1 MELVSIK
8 RINQERGQEGIKN
21 AETSTKKEWVNT
33 EEKDIDKHPLISYIY
48 SKKDEHIF
56 FRQRS

>member
-8 RINQERGQEGIKN
+8 QINQERGQEGIKN

-33 EEKDIDKHPLISYIY
+33 EEKDVDNNPIKTYIY
-48 SKKDEHIF
+48 SKKDEYIF
-56 FRQRS
+56 FR

>member
-8 RINQERGQEGIKN
+8 QINQERGQEGIKN

-33 EEKDIDKHPLISYIY
+33 EEKGVDKYPILTYI
-48 SKKDEHIF
+48 
-56 FRQRS
+56 

>member
-33 EEKDIDKHPLISYIY
+33 EEKDVDNNPIKTYIY
-48 SKKDEHIF
+48 SKKDEYIF
-56 FRQRS
+56 FT